1 MFIFDYMKSR
11 NTCKLSQNSRK
22 FIIKAYDEG
31 SMIMHEWISN
41 AEVLLVF
48 EEDNEVINE
57 IFHDLNQIEV
67 SMPDF
72 ESALKFL
79 KANAHVNYRTCF
91 ICRFDYRKPIVFLPE
106 IWHDLVITDL
116 NKRLKKIIRGSGL

>member
-11 NTCKLSQNSRK
+11 NKCKLSQNSRK
-22 FIIKAYDEG
+22 FIIKAYDEE

-48 EEDNEVINE
+48 EEDNEVIKE
-57 IFHDLNQIEV
+57 IFHDSNQIEV
-67 SMPDF
+67 SVSGF
-72 ESALKFL
+72 ENALKSL

-91 ICRFDYRKPIVFLPE
+91 ICRFDYRKPIVFIPE
-106 IWHDLVITDL
+106 IWHDLEIIEL
-116 NKRLKKIIRGSGL
+116 NKRLKKIIRSYGL